1 MGSVRFYVATSL
13 DGFIAD
19 REGGVDWMAPYDARL
34 YGYDVFVAEIGALVM
49 GRRTYELV
57 HAVGEWPYEDK
68 RVYVISSHK
77 LEDPPHGVVLASNG
91 IAGALKSARKETTAD
106 IWIVG
111 GAVTMQSALEENLVD
126 VMEIFLVPVLLGT
139 GLTLL
144 NELKR
149 NQTLTFDG
157 IEAFPDGVVKLRYF
171 TAHYR
176 ATGGYET

>member
-1 MGSVRFYVATSL
+1 MGRVRFYVATSL

-34 YGYDVFVAEIGALVM
+34 YGYDAFIAEIGALVM
-49 GRRTYELV
+49 GRRTYELI
-57 HAVGEWPYEDK
+57 HAVGDWPYAGK

-77 LEDPPHGVVLASNG
+77 LEHPPHGVVQASNG
-91 IAGALKSARKETTAD
+91 IAGALKSAREETMSD

-111 GAVTMQSALEENLVD
+111 GALTMQSALDENLVD
-126 VMEIFLVPVLLGT
+126 VMEIFLVPVLLGA

-144 NELKR
+144 NELKHR
-149 NQTLTFDG
+149 QTLMFDG

-176 ATGGYET
+176 ASGGYET